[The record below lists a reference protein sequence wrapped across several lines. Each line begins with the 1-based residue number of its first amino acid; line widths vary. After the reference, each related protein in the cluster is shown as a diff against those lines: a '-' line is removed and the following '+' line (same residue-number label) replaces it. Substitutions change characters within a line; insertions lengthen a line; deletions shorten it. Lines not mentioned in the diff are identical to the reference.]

1 MKSLKKIL
9 LFCLGVVMIM
19 MFFNSCESN
28 EKKEKRHVNEAFH
41 SLEECINSADSDTF
55 PSEYT
60 TIEVRFASKDL
71 IHWSLMET
79 ESNKFKRAA
88 ETLTHDRGFFCNG
101 SMEKS
106 KNRTNIP
113 ARA

>member
-41 SLEECINSADSDTF
+41 SENLVY
-55 PSEYT
+55 SE
-60 TIEVRFASKDL
+60 
-71 IHWSLMET
+71 
-79 ESNKFKRAA
+79 
-88 ETLTHDRGFFCNG
+88 
-101 SMEKS
+101 
-106 KNRTNIP
+106 
-113 ARA
+113 